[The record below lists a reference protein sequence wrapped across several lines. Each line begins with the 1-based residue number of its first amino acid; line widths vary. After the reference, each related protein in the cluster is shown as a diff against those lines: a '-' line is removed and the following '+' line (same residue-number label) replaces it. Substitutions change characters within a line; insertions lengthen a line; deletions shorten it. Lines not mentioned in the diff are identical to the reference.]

1 MKSMTTKPHAPSKRK
16 NPVCWLLLALL
27 LVLLLVPVTSC
38 NLSGA
43 CHSAETCP
51 METARPG
58 DTTFRVQTTAPPPD
72 CTVPPHEEDWR
83 LTLVNPWNPVDFAVD
98 IPLMQ
103 LSNGLWV
110 DERCYPDLQTMMDD
124 CRAAGYRPVICSAYR
139 SQETQQALFDAKV
152 RELLP
157 RFGSLADAE
166 AEAAMVVA
174 RPGTSE
180 HHLGLALDIVDMGY
194 QLLDEGQED
203 TPVQQWLI
211 ENSWKYGFILRYPLD
226 KSHLTGIIYEPWHY
240 RYVGL
245 EAAREMHDRGLC
257 LEEYLSAK
265 QDGTSCAKPTG

>member
-16 NPVCWLLLALL
+16 LPVCCLLLLFL
-27 LVLLLVPVTSC
+27 LVLVPVTSC
-38 NLSGA
+38 NLVDA

-58 DTTFRVQTTAPPPD
+58 DTTLRVQTTAPPPD

-83 LTLVNPWNPVDFAVD
+83 LTLVNPWNPVDFAMD

-110 DERCYPDLQTMMDD
+110 DERCYPDLQAMMDD
-124 CRAAGYRPVICSAYR
+124 CRAAGYQTVIFSSYR

-157 RFGSLADAE
+157 RFGTLADAE

-180 HHLGLALDIVDMGY
+180 HHLGLAMDIVDMGY

-245 EAAREMHDRGLC
+245 EAAREMHARGLC